1 MTMDP
6 EIRLAGPAD
15 RTAVEET
22 VEAAYTPWIE
32 VIGMRP
38 MPLEG
43 DYGALIEAGHVFVA
57 GPAPARALIVLIPE
71 DERLLVDN
79 VAVRPELHGKGVGRR
94 LLAFAE
100 DRARALGKPG
110 TRLITNERMTSNIA
124 LYERLGYRE
133 TGREIINGR
142 GIVHMA
148 KDLDSL
154 DSLG

>member
-1 MTMDP
+1 MDP

-154 DSLG
+154 G